1 MLFSRNPYSLGMR
14 IDLFIDQ
21 PFPLEDGRVKSKEH
35 SIEDIPWVKYHQALN
50 KEGVPA
56 ERVRYYTGWVE
67 CFRRFQKNRTPEGLG
82 PEEAQ
87 DFLRDL
93 SERPRIQLWQV
104 RQAAHALKVYFR
116 EVLGAQ
122 WWNRWEPEASCPG
135 RKRASPSPET
145 EFVESE
151 GCSSMSSEPDP
162 PYPDSPAESAFG
174 PEGWP
179 ARLRAVMRTG
189 NYSFSTE
196 RAYVVWTQRFLSFC
210 AERGCKP
217 DTGSVRD
224 FLEHLALEREVAAAT
239 QGQALNALV
248 FFFRHVLERPLDAI
262 GDFPR
267 SRRPRHLPT
276 VLSREEVQRL
286 LGRLTGE
293 YSLMAG
299 LLYGAGLRLMECL
312 RLRVKDLDFDR
323 AQITVRDGKG
333 GKDRVTVLPERCRES
348 LREHLARIRTRHEE
362 DLRRGVAEVHLP
374 PALERKYA
382 NASKEW
388 AWQWVFPADR
398 LSVDPRSGKVRRW
411 HVHESALQKTVKR
424 AARNAGIDK
433 RVTCHTLRHSFA
445 THLLEAGYDIRTVQE
460 LLGHSDVSTT
470 MIYTH
475 VLNRPGLAVRSPL
488 DVPGSC

>member
-1 MLFSRNPYSLGMR
+1 MKPTEQASEGILCAKYLHALKQEG
-14 IDLFIDQ
+14 
-21 PFPLEDGRVKSKEH
+21 
-35 SIEDIPWVKYHQALN
+35 IP
-50 KEGVPA
+50 E

-67 CFRRFQKNRTPEGLG
+67 SFLRFQKSRHPKGLG
-82 PEEAQ
+82 SEEAH
-87 DFLRDL
+87 DFLRAL
-93 SERPRIQLWQV
+93 SERPRMQLWQV
-104 RQAAHALKVYFR
+104 RQAAHALKVFYR
-116 EVLGAQ
+116 GVLGAEWCDQ
-122 WWNRWEPEASCPG
+122 WETPATRPAI
-135 RKRASPSPET
+135 KRASTLTANAPAG
-145 EFVESE
+145 SE
-151 GCSSMSSEPDP
+151 GYSAISSEPDP
-162 PYPDSPAESAFG
+162 PFLDSAPESACG

-179 ARLRAVMRTG
+179 ARLRSVMRTG

-196 RAYVVWTQRFLSFC
+196 RAYAVWTQRFLSFC
-210 AERGCKP
+210 AEGGCKP
-217 DTGSVRD
+217 DAGSVRD
-224 FLEHLALEREVAAAT
+224 FLEHLALTREVAAAT

-248 FFFRHVLERPLDAI
+248 FFFRHVMQQPLGTI

-276 VLSREEVQRL
+276 VLSREEVQRI

-323 AQITVRDGKG
+323 GQITVRDGKG
-333 GKDRVTVLPERCRES
+333 GKDRVAVLPERCREP
-348 LREHLARIRTRHEE
+348 LREHLARVRTRHEE
-362 DLRRGVAEVHLP
+362 DLRRGVGEVHLP

-382 NASKEW
+382 NAPKEW
-388 AWQWVFPADR
+388 AWRWIFPADR

-411 HVHESALQKTVKR
+411 HVHESALQKAVKR
-424 AARNAGIDK
+424 AARSAGIDK

-460 LLGHSDVSTT
+460 LLGHADVSTT

-488 DVPGSC
+488 DATGPH

>member
-1 MLFSRNPYSLGMR
+1 
-14 IDLFIDQ
+14 
-21 PFPLEDGRVKSKEH
+21 
-35 SIEDIPWVKYHQALN
+35 
-50 KEGVPA
+50 
-56 ERVRYYTGWVE
+56 
-67 CFRRFQKNRTPEGLG
+67 
-82 PEEAQ
+82 
-87 DFLRDL
+87 
-93 SERPRIQLWQV
+93 
-104 RQAAHALKVYFR
+104 
-116 EVLGAQ
+116 
-122 WWNRWEPEASCPG
+122 
-135 RKRASPSPET
+135 
-145 EFVESE
+145 
-151 GCSSMSSEPDP
+151 
-162 PYPDSPAESAFG
+162 
-174 PEGWP
+174 
-179 ARLRAVMRTG
+179 MRTG

-196 RAYVVWTQRFLSFC
+196 RAYAVWIQRFLSFC

-217 DTGSVRD
+217 DAGSVRD
-224 FLEHLALEREVAAAT
+224 FLEHLALARDVAAAT

-248 FFFRHVLERPLDAI
+248 FFFRHVLQQPLGTI

-286 LGRLTGE
+286 LGRMTGE

-312 RLRVKDLDFDR
+312 RLRVKDIDFDR
-323 AQITVRDGKG
+323 GQITVRDGKG

-348 LREHLARIRTRHEE
+348 LREHLARVRTRHEE
-362 DLRRGVAEVHLP
+362 DLRRGVGEVHLP

-382 NASKEW
+382 NAPKEW

-424 AARNAGIDK
+424 AARSAGIDK

-460 LLGHSDVSTT
+460 LLGHADVSTT

-488 DVPGSC
+488 DSTGPH